1 MDPDQS
7 GSAETATALTALWC
21 GLMHAAGAFEL
32 TEIGFDELIE
42 MESVKGWFWLGE
54 VLMAGVLA
62 GLIAVPAG
70 LWFAG
75 ATDPVLA
82 IAGATVVFLPLF
94 IFIPKLMQYAASI
107 DAGEAIAAFGR
118 NEHAKKVFWTLFLFL
133 AGLVLA
139 RIVDPA
145 TAQQVVGILTGM

>member
-1 MDPDQS
+1 MDPDQY
-7 GSAETATALTALWC
+7 GSAEAATALTALWC
-21 GLMHAAGAFEL
+21 GLMHAAGAFDLSEISFEEMTEL
-32 TEIGFDELIE
+32 AG
-42 MESVKGWFWLGE
+42 MKGWFWLGE

-75 ATDPVLA
+75 ATDPALA
-82 IAGATVVFLPLF
+82 VAGATVVFLPLF

-118 NEHAKKVFWTLFLFL
+118 NEHAKKVFWTP
-133 AGLVLA
+133 
-139 RIVDPA
+139 RRNW
-145 TAQQVVGILTGM
+145 